1 MKHFRKKWPWN
12 DEYLRAF
19 LIVPSLIGIVAAAAA
34 ACYISAGVHSLWWF
48 LLAVLTG
55 IVFRLIYGMVG
66 KRITDLKAE
75 YIEDSG
81 EVVEGL
87 LVIGNTQ
94 SPGLVI
100 LRSSE
105 LVLIPIVGDKWA
117 IPLNEV
123 EVLKQGRMLPG
134 KYVYGKRAFIL
145 KSHLKKRL
153 AFAVEE
159 TIGERW
165 SRIFARPY

>member
-12 DEYLRAF
+12 AEYLRVF
-19 LIVPSLIGIVAAAAA
+19 LIVPSLIGIVAAAV
-34 ACYISAGVHSLWWF
+34 CYTLAGVHSLWF
-48 LLAVLTG
+48 LLAVPTG

-117 IPLNEV
+117 IPLNEM

-134 KYVYGKRAFIL
+134 KYVHGKRAFIL